1 MILLCGPRRHP
12 RYKTFLHWFCGEL
25 MLHYWRTSTASCQ
38 KSTFTTYLPV
48 KLIKGLILIMQTSG
62 LCVDQC
68 KSKPC
73 VWSQG
78 WWLQWFLSVWQHV
91 ATDGSVCRCGV
102 LLSFVFFLRFN
113 PLKALQ
119 PKRRLQQILA
129 SSPVPVPKPASGT
142 GAAAPGAT
150 APVAVPVSAPP
161 AWDSLQLQS

>member
-1 MILLCGPRRHP
+1 MRVNNNIDFTLWSKKTPSLQNLFALIL
-12 RYKTFLHWFCGEL
+12 W
-25 MLHYWRTSTASCQ
+25 WAVVSWCQ
-38 KSTFTTYLPV
+38 KKSTFTTYLPV

-62 LCVDQC
+62 SCVDQC

-78 WWLQWFLSVWQHV
+78 WWLQWFYRYGNMSLQIVQSAAVVSCLS
-91 ATDGSVCRCGV
+91 S
-102 LLSFVFFLRFN
+102 LFLRFN

-150 APVAVPVSAPP
+150 APVAVPVSGPP

>member
-1 MILLCGPRRHP
+1 M
-12 RYKTFLHWFCGEL
+12 F
-25 MLHYWRTSTASCQ
+25 HYSRMPTASCQ
-38 KSTFTTYLPV
+38 KSTFTTCLPV
-48 KLIKGLILIMQTSG
+48 KLIKGLFLIMQTSG

-78 WWLQWFLSVWQHV
+78 WWLQWFYRYGNMSLQMVQSAAVVSSCLS
-91 ATDGSVCRCGV
+91 S
-102 LLSFVFFLRFN
+102 FFLRFN

-119 PKRRLQQILA
+119 PKRRLQQILP

-161 AWDSLQLQS
+161 A